1 MYGPV
6 SARLRHARMIVVPV
20 SNGWQLSAIPVATST
35 DRRKRYTTNCGGLS
49 EIRSG
54 VLVKSPLEP
63 SASCAEQEDPTREAR
78 SKEVARSFL
87 GRLGKALPQIVSV
100 HDWYELDRG
109 IQI

>member
-1 MYGPV
+1 MP
-6 SARLRHARMIVVPV
+6 
-20 SNGWQLSAIPVATST
+20 IPAEAADDSGMMPPTH
-35 DRRKRYTTNCGGLS
+35 DRRKEKDRQRGGPS

-54 VLVKSPLEP
+54 VLVKPPLEP
-63 SASCAEQEDPTREAR
+63 TASCAEQADPTREAR

-87 GRLGKALPQIVSV
+87 GGLGKALPQIVSV